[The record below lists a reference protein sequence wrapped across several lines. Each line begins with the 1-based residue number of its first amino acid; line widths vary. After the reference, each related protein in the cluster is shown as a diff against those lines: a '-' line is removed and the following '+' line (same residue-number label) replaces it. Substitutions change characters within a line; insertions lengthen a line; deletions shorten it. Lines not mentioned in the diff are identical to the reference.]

1 MASADPR
8 RTKGAE
14 KTVNQALAET
24 SVPGSGPAVGDTFVP
39 GDQPAAPGGSKE
51 SKTASA
57 SPAATRAAPSPAPS
71 KTDSAKSD
79 PAEGDAK
86 KPKKITQLGDFKLER
101 KLGQGGMGTVYL
113 ATQTSLDRKVALKT
127 LSPEF
132 AKKPDFV
139 KRFLREARS
148 MARLQH
154 PNVVQVYAADS
165 VSGVNFAAIEFIDG
179 KSMQNWMNELKQ
191 LNIGDALH
199 VVLVCADA
207 LKHAHDQN
215 MIHRDIKPDNIL
227 VTSKGVVKVADFGL
241 AKALD
246 EDVSMTQSGTGLGTP
261 LYMAPEQAR
270 NAKHVDKRS
279 DIYALGSTL
288 YYFVTGKLPFTGE
301 STLELIV
308 AKEKGTYTSARKV
321 NPKVSERL
329 DLIIGKMLLKDPKD
343 RYGDCGDI
351 IKDIGNLGLANPALS
366 FIASSGGTAVVNAS
380 VAAASAASLSRVQG
394 GAPAGGA
401 NATRSDVRLPPPPSD
416 RLTSAQ
422 DAARAATKATTAGP
436 SKSWYVQQK
445 MADGRVVIARMSTPE
460 IMAGIK
466 AESLDPTA
474 KAKESANGS
483 FLPLMQYPEFAALA
497 SKRAVKMQ
505 AEAKSR
511 VTQDIYAKLDR
522 QEARRKR
529 WRWLRNLVSNVKGLI
544 SLIFYLAVV
553 CGVIYAALAFGWPY
567 LRDNVINRQSNAP
580 APAAGA
586 PVPGAPVPG
595 APVPGAPVPGT
606 PIPGAPVQPGPA
618 NGQ

>member
-24 SVPGSGPAVGDTFVP
+24 SVPGSGPAVGDTYVP
-39 GDQPAAPGGSKE
+39 GDQPATGGSKE
-51 SKTASA
+51 SKPASG
-57 SPAATRAAPSPAPS
+57 SPASTRAAAPAAPP
-71 KTDSAKSD
+71 KPDAAKAD
-79 PAEGDAK
+79 AADGEAK
-86 KPKKITQLGDFKLER
+86 KPKKITQLGDFKLEK

-165 VSGVNFAAIEFIDG
+165 VSGVNFAAIEYIDG
-179 KSMQNWMNELKQ
+179 RSMQNWMNDVKQ

-227 VTSKGVVKVADFGL
+227 VTSKGIVKVADFGL

-308 AKEKGTYTSARKV
+308 AKEKGTYASARKV

-343 RYGDCGDI
+343 RYGDCADI

-366 FIASSGGTAVVNAS
+366 FIESSGGTAVVNAS
-380 VAAASAASLSRVQG
+380 VAAASAASLSRLQ
-394 GAPAGGA
+394 GAPGGA
-401 NATRSDVRLPPPPSD
+401 NATRSDVRLPPPSD
-416 RLTSAQ
+416 RMTSAQ
-422 DAARAATKATTAGP
+422 DAARTATKAATAGP

-445 MADGRVVIARMSTPE
+445 TAEGRVVIARMSTPE

-466 AESLDPTA
+466 GESLDPTA
-474 KAKESANGS
+474 KAKDSANGS

-497 SKRAVKMQ
+497 SHRAVKMQ
-505 AEAKSR
+505 AEAKSKA
-511 VTQDIYAKLDR
+511 TQDIYAKLDR

-529 WRWLRNLVSNVKGLI
+529 WRWLKNLVSNVKGLI
-544 SLIFYLAVV
+544 SLVFYLAVV
-553 CGVIYAALAFGWPY
+553 IGVLYAALAFGWPY
-567 LRDNVINRQSNAP
+567 LRDNVIHRQTN
-580 APAAGA
+580 APAAGT
-586 PVPGAPVPG
+586 PVPGAPLPGTPVPG
-595 APVPGAPVPGT
+595 TPVPGAP
-606 PIPGAPVQPGPA
+606 AQPSPA
-618 NGQ
+618 DGH

>member
-1 MASADPR
+1 MASADPPR
-8 RTKGAE
+8 RTKGAD

-24 SVPGSGPAVGDTFVP
+24 NVPGSGPVGGDTFVP
-39 GDQPAAPGGSKE
+39 SDQESSPGAAKEAKPTSATPSTRVGSAPPPKP
-51 SKTASA
+51 SSA
-57 SPAATRAAPSPAPS
+57 EA
-71 KTDSAKSD
+71 
-79 PAEGDAK
+79 DAK
-86 KPKKITQLGDFKLER
+86 KSKKITQLGDFKLEK

-127 LSPEF
+127 LSSEF

-139 KRFLREARS
+139 QRFIREARS

-179 KSMQNWMNELKQ
+179 RSMQNWMNDLKQ
-191 LNIGDALH
+191 LTVGDALH
-199 VVLVCADA
+199 VTLVCADA

-288 YYFVTGKLPFTGE
+288 YYFVTGKLPFSGE
-301 STLELIV
+301 NTLELIV

-343 RYGDCGDI
+343 RYADCADI
-351 IKDIGNLGLANPALS
+351 IRDLGSLGLANPALS
-366 FIASSGGTAVVNAS
+366 FIESTGGTAVVNAS
-380 VAAASAASLSRVQG
+380 VAAASAASLSRMG
-394 GAPAGGA
+394 SPGAGAGQ
-401 NATRSDVRLPPPPSD
+401 TRSDVRLPPPPTD

-422 DAARAATKATTAGP
+422 DAARMAAKAPAAA
-436 SKSWYVQQK
+436 SRSWFVQQK
-445 MADGRVVIARMSTPE
+445 NAAGKVVITRMSTPE

-466 AESLDPTA
+466 AETIDPAA
-474 KAKESANGS
+474 KAKDSPNGS
-483 FLPLMQYPEFAALA
+483 FLPLMQYAEFQALA
-497 SKRAVKMQ
+497 ANRAVKMQ
-505 AEAKSR
+505 ADAKSR
-511 VTQDIYAKLDR
+511 KTQDIYAKLDK

-529 WRWLRNLVSNVKGLI
+529 WRWLRTLTSNVKGFV
-544 SLIFYLAVV
+544 SLVVYLAVIVGV
-553 CGVIYAALAFGWPY
+553 CFAAWQWGIPM
-567 LRDNVINRQSNAP
+567 LREKLSGNMANP
-580 APAAGA
+580 PAAGA
-586 PVPGAPVPG
+586 PVPGT
-595 APVPGAPVPGT
+595 PVPGT
-606 PIPGAPVQPGPA
+606 PAPPPSPPAAA
-618 NGQ
+618 NGH

>member
-8 RTKGAE
+8 RMKDVD
-14 KTVNQALAET
+14 KTANQALAET
-24 SVPGSGPAVGDTFVP
+24 KVPGSGPAVGDTFVP
-39 GDQPAAPGGSKE
+39 GNDEPAAGSSKE
-51 SKTASA
+51 GKPAAAA
-57 SPAATRAAPSPAPS
+57 SPPPKAAASSSPP
-71 KTDSAKSD
+71 AKSSG
-79 PAEGDAK
+79 EGDGK
-86 KPKKITQLGDFKLER
+86 KTKKITELGDFKLEK
-101 KLGQGGMGTVYL
+101 KLGQGGMGTVFL
-113 ATQTSLDRKVALKT
+113 ATQKSLDRKVALKT

-139 KRFLREARS
+139 QRFLREARS

-179 KSMQNWMNELKQ
+179 RSMQNWMNDLKQ
-191 LNIGDALH
+191 LSIGDAIH

-227 VTSKGVVKVADFGL
+227 VTSRGVVKVADFGL

-301 STLELIV
+301 STLELII
-308 AKEKGTYTSARKV
+308 AKERGTYASARKV
-321 NPKVSERL
+321 NPKVPERL

-343 RYGDCGDI
+343 RYGDCEDI
-351 IKDIGNLGLANPALS
+351 IRDLGNLGLANPALG
-366 FIASSGGTAVVNAS
+366 FIESAGGATAVVNPS
-380 VAAASAASLSRVQG
+380 VAAASSASLSRVQ
-394 GAPAGGA
+394 
-401 NATRSDVRLPPPPSD
+401 ATRGTGPSPTQSAVKLPPAPD

-422 DAARAATKATTAGP
+422 DAARSATKASVTAN
-436 SKSWYVQQK
+436 KSWFVQQK
-445 MADGRVVIARMSTPE
+445 GGITRMSTPE

-466 AESLDPTA
+466 GETLDPDT
-474 KAKESANGS
+474 KAKDNANGK
-483 FLPLMQYPEFAALA
+483 FLPLMQYPEFEALA
-497 SKRAVKMQ
+497 ANRAVKMQ

-511 VTQDIYAKLDR
+511 KTQDIYAKLDW

-529 WRWLRNLVSNVKGLI
+529 WRWLGKWVSNVKGLA
-544 SLIFYLAVV
+544 SLIIYL
-553 CGVIYAALAFGWPY
+553 VIIAALCIAAWQYGMPY
-567 LRDNVINRQSNAP
+567 LRDHYLNPQPS
-580 APAAGA
+580 APAA
-586 PVPGAPVPG
+586 P
-595 APVPGAPVPGT
+595 T
-606 PIPGAPVQPGPA
+606 PPA
-618 NGQ
+618 NAPPATTPGQAGSPNGH

>member
-8 RTKGAE
+8 RTKGAD

-24 SVPGSGPAVGDTFVP
+24 NVPGSGPAVGDTFVP
-39 GDQPAAPGGSKE
+39 GDAQPAAGS
-51 SKTASA
+51 SKDGKPAPAA
-57 SPAATRAAPSPAPS
+57 SPAPKAAASPSPPP
-71 KTDSAKSD
+71 KSTGS
-79 PAEGDAK
+79 EGEAK
-86 KPKKITQLGDFKLER
+86 KPKKTTELGDFKLEK
-101 KLGQGGMGTVYL
+101 KLGQGGMGTVFL
-113 ATQTSLDRKVALKT
+113 ATQKSLDRKVALKT

-139 KRFLREARS
+139 QRFLREARS

-179 KSMQNWMNELKQ
+179 RSMQNWMDDLKQ
-191 LNIGDALH
+191 LSVGDALH
-199 VVLVCADA
+199 VILVCADA

-227 VTSKGVVKVADFGL
+227 VTSKGIVKVADFGL

-301 STLELIV
+301 NTLELII
-308 AKEKGTYTSARKV
+308 AKEKGTYASARKL
-321 NPKVSERL
+321 NPKIPERL

-343 RYGDCGDI
+343 RYGDCEEI
-351 IKDIGNLGLANPALS
+351 IRDLGSLGLANPALG
-366 FIASSGGTAVVNAS
+366 FIESGGGTAVVNPS
-380 VAAASAASLSRVQG
+380 VAAASSASLSRVG
-394 GAPAGGA
+394 
-401 NATRSDVRLPPPPSD
+401 ATRGTGPSPTQSAVKLPPPD

-422 DAARAATKATTAGP
+422 DAARAAAKTSATAN
-436 SKSWYVQQK
+436 KSWFVQQTGT
-445 MADGRVVIARMSTPE
+445 DGRVTITRMSTPG

-466 AESLDPTA
+466 GETLDPTA
-474 KAKESANGS
+474 KAKDAPNGK
-483 FLPLMQYPEFAALA
+483 FLPLMQYREFEALA
-497 SKRAVKMQ
+497 SNRAVKLQ
-505 AEAKSR
+505 ADAKSR
-511 VTQDIYAKLDR
+511 KTQDIYAKLDR

-529 WRWLRNLVSNVKGLI
+529 WRWLRSLVSNVKGIL
-544 SLIFYLAVV
+544 SLIFYLAVIV
-553 CGVIYAALAFGWPY
+553 AICVGAWQYGMPY
-567 LRDNVINRQSNAP
+567 LREHVINRQESPPTPSTPPAVAP
-580 APAAGA
+580 APGA
-586 PVPGAPVPG
+586 PATN
-595 APVPGAPVPGT
+595 T
-606 PIPGAPVQPGPA
+606 PNQGSASGH
-618 NGQ
+618 

>member
-8 RTKGAE
+8 RSKGAE
-14 KTVNQALAET
+14 KTANQALAET
-24 SVPGSGPAVGDTFVP
+24 AVPGSGPALGDTFVP
-39 GDQPAAPGGSKE
+39 GDPQPAAGSSKE
-51 SKTASA
+51 GK
-57 SPAATRAAPSPAPS
+57 PAPAAAPSTKAAAPPSPPPKSSGSES
-71 KTDSAKSD
+71 KSSGS
-79 PAEGDAK
+79 EGDAK
-86 KPKKITQLGDFKLER
+86 KSKKITQLGDFKLEK
-101 KLGQGGMGTVYL
+101 KLGQGGMGTVFL

-139 KRFLREARS
+139 QRFLREARS

-179 KSMQNWMNELKQ
+179 RSMQNWMNDLKQ
-191 LNIGDALH
+191 LSVGDALH
-199 VVLVCADA
+199 VILVCADA

-227 VTSKGVVKVADFGL
+227 VTSRGVVKVADFGL

-301 STLELIV
+301 NTLELII

-321 NPKVSERL
+321 NSKIPERL

-343 RYGDCGDI
+343 RYGDCADI
-351 IKDIGNLGLANPALS
+351 IRDLGSLGLANPSLG
-366 FIASSGGTAVVNAS
+366 FIETAGGGTAVVNHS
-380 VAAASAASLSRVQG
+380 VAAASSASLSRLQSTRG
-394 GAPAGGA
+394 TGP
-401 NATRSDVRLPPPPSD
+401 NATQSDVKLPPPGD

-422 DAARAATKATTAGP
+422 DAARVASKAPVG
-436 SKSWYVQQK
+436 SKTWFVQQK
-445 MADGRVVIARMSTPE
+445 GPDGRTVITKMSTPE

-466 AESLDPTA
+466 GETLDPSA
-474 KAKESANGS
+474 KAKDSPNGS
-483 FLPLMQYPEFAALA
+483 FLPLMQYSEFEALA
-497 SKRAVKMQ
+497 SNRAVKLK
-505 AEAKSR
+505 ADAKSR
-511 VTQDIYAKLDR
+511 KTQDIYAKLDR

-529 WRWLRNLVSNVKGLI
+529 WRWLKKLVANVKGLV
-544 SLIFYLAVV
+544 SLIVYLAVIV
-553 CGVIYAALAFGWPY
+553 GVLYGALAFGWPY
-567 LRDNVINRQSNAP
+567 LRDHVLHPEAPAASNP
-580 APAAGA
+580 APAAPAATAPPAGA
-586 PVPGAPVPG
+586 PPA
-595 APVPGAPVPGT
+595 GT
-606 PIPGAPVQPGPA
+606 PNPQTPA
-618 NGQ
+618 NGH

>member
-1 MASADPR
+1 MASPDPR

-14 KTVNQALAET
+14 KTVNEALAET
-24 SVPGSGPAVGDTFVP
+24 SVPGSGPAVGDTYVP
-39 GDQPAAPGGSKE
+39 GDQPAPGGSKE
-51 SKTASA
+51 SKPASE
-57 SPAATRAAPSPAPS
+57 SPASTRAAAPATPP
-71 KTDSAKSD
+71 KADSAKAEASD
-79 PAEGDAK
+79 GDAK
-86 KPKKITQLGDFKLER
+86 KPKKITQLGDFKLEK

-179 KSMQNWMNELKQ
+179 RSMQNWMNDLKQ

-199 VVLVCADA
+199 VILVCADA

-227 VTSKGVVKVADFGL
+227 VTSKGIVKVADFGL

-308 AKEKGTYTSARKV
+308 AKEKGTYTGARKV

-366 FIASSGGTAVVNAS
+366 FIESSGGTAVVNAS

-394 GAPAGGA
+394 GAGGA
-401 NATRSDVRLPPPPSD
+401 SSTRSDVRLPPPSD

-422 DAARAATKATTAGP
+422 DAARNATKATTAAP

-445 MADGRVVIARMSTPE
+445 MADGRVVISRMSTPE

-466 AESLDPTA
+466 GEKLDPTA
-474 KAKESANGS
+474 KAKDSANGT

-497 SKRAVKMQ
+497 SHRAVKMQ

-529 WRWLRNLVSNVKGLI
+529 WRWARNLVSNVKGLI
-544 SLIFYLAVV
+544 SLVFYLAVV
-553 CGVIYAALAFGWPY
+553 IGVLYAALAFGWPY
-567 LRDNVINRQSNAP
+567 LRDNVINHQSNAP

-586 PVPGAPVPG
+586 PVPGAPI
-595 APVPGAPVPGT
+595 PGAPVPGT
-606 PIPGAPVQPGPA
+606 PVPGAPSQPSPA
-618 NGQ
+618 NGH

>member
-8 RTKGAE
+8 RMKGAD
-14 KTVNQALAET
+14 KTVNQALEET
-24 SVPGSGPAVGDTFVP
+24 KVPGSGPAVGDTFVP
-39 GDQPAAPGGSKE
+39 GDQQPSSGSSKEGKPAAAPARP
-51 SKTASA
+51 AS
-57 SPAATRAAPSPAPS
+57 STPAPP
-71 KTDSAKSD
+71 AKSSS
-79 PAEGDAK
+79 AEGDGK
-86 KPKKITQLGDFKLER
+86 KTKKITQLGDFKLEK

-139 KRFLREARS
+139 QRFLREARS

-165 VSGVNFAAIEFIDG
+165 VSGVNYAAIEFIDG
-179 KSMQNWMNELKQ
+179 RSMQNWMNDLKQ
-191 LNIGDALH
+191 LNVGDAIH

-301 STLELIV
+301 NTLELII
-308 AKEKGTYTSARKV
+308 AKEKGTYASARKL
-321 NPKVSERL
+321 NPKIPERL

-343 RYGDCGDI
+343 RYGDCADI
-351 IKDIGNLGLANPALS
+351 IRDLGSLGLANPALG
-366 FIASSGGTAVVNAS
+366 FIDESAGDGTAVVNPS
-380 VAAASAASLSRVQG
+380 VAAASSVNLSRMQATRG
-394 GAPAGGA
+394 TGANPTQAPAK
-401 NATRSDVRLPPPPSD
+401 LPPAGD

-422 DAARAATKATTAGP
+422 DAARAASTKPAVA
-436 SKSWYVQQK
+436 SKSWFVHMK
-445 MADGRVVIARMSTPE
+445 GADGRIVITRMSTPE

-466 AESLDPTA
+466 AETLDPTA
-474 KAKESANGS
+474 KAKDAPNGT
-483 FLPLMQYPEFAALA
+483 FLPLMQYGEFEALA
-497 SKRAVKMQ
+497 SNRAVKMK
-505 AEAKSR
+505 ADAKSR
-511 VTQDIYAKLDR
+511 KTQDIYAKLDR

-529 WRWLRNLVSNVKGLI
+529 WRWAKKLVGNVKGII
-544 SLIFYLAVV
+544 SLIVYLAVIGAI
-553 CGVIYAALAFGWPY
+553 CFAAWQYGLPY
-567 LRDNVINRQSNAP
+567 LRDHVINRQSNAP
-580 APAAGA
+580 AASAPASN
-586 PVPGAPVPG
+586 
-595 APVPGAPVPGT
+595 T
-606 PIPGAPVQPGPA
+606 PPESTPAQPGPA
-618 NGQ
+618 DGH

>member
-14 KTVNQALAET
+14 KTANQALEET
-24 SVPGSGPAVGDTFVP
+24 KVPGSGPAVGDTFVP
-39 GDQPAAPGGSKE
+39 GDQQASPGGKEAKPAPAAPPS
-51 SKTASA
+51 
-57 SPAATRAAPSPAPS
+57 TRAVSPPP
-71 KTDSAKSD
+71 AKSSSS
-79 PAEGDAK
+79 EGDAK
-86 KPKKITQLGDFKLER
+86 KSKKITQLGDFKLER
-101 KLGQGGMGTVYL
+101 KLGQGGMGTVFL

-139 KRFLREARS
+139 QRFLREARS

-191 LNIGDALH
+191 ISVGDALH
-199 VVLVCADA
+199 VILVCADA

-301 STLELIV
+301 NTLELIV
-308 AKEKGTYTSARKV
+308 AKEKGTYTSARKL

-351 IKDIGNLGLANPALS
+351 IKDLGNLGLANPALT
-366 FIASSGGTAVVNAS
+366 FIESAGGTAVVNPS
-380 VAAASAASLSRVQG
+380 VAAASAASLSRMQSTRG
-394 GAPAGGA
+394 TGP
-401 NATRSDVRLPPPPSD
+401 NATKSDVRLPPAGD
-416 RLTSAQ
+416 RLTSAA
-422 DAARAATKATTAGP
+422 DAGRAAPKTAAGP
-436 SKSWYVQQK
+436 NKSWFVQQK
-445 MADGRVVIARMSTPE
+445 NAEGRIVITRMSTPE

-466 AESLDPTA
+466 GETIDPTA
-474 KAKESANGS
+474 KAKDAPNGT
-483 FLPLMQYPEFAALA
+483 FLPLMQYAEFEALA
-497 SKRAVKMQ
+497 SNRAVKMQ
-505 AEAKSR
+505 AEAKSKK
-511 VTQDIYAKLDR
+511 TQGIYEKLER
-522 QEARRKR
+522 QEMRRRR
-529 WRWLRNLVSNVKGLI
+529 WRWLRNLVGHVKGLV
-544 SLIFYLAVV
+544 SLIVYLAVIGAV
-553 CGVIYAALAFGWPY
+553 CFAGWQYGIPKLREMINGQSKAPAAT
-567 LRDNVINRQSNAP
+567 AP
-580 APAAGA
+580 APATTA
-586 PVPGAPVPG
+586 PPSTAP
-595 APVPGAPVPGT
+595 A
-606 PIPGAPVQPGPA
+606 QPGPA
-618 NGQ
+618 SGH

>member
-8 RTKGAE
+8 RMKDAE
-14 KTVNQALAET
+14 KTANQALAET
-24 SVPGSGPAVGDTFVP
+24 KVPGSGPAVGDTFVP
-39 GDQPAAPGGSKE
+39 GDAQSAGGSKDGKPAAAA
-51 SKTASA
+51 SPPPKAAASA
-57 SPAATRAAPSPAPS
+57 SPSP
-71 KTDSAKSD
+71 KSSGAD
-79 PAEGDAK
+79 GEAK
-86 KPKKITQLGDFKLER
+86 KSKKITELGDFKLER
-101 KLGQGGMGTVYL
+101 KLGQGGMGTVFL
-113 ATQTSLDRKVALKT
+113 ATQKSLDRKVALKT

-139 KRFLREARS
+139 QRFLREARS

-179 KSMQNWMNELKQ
+179 RSMQNWMNDLKQ
-191 LNIGDALH
+191 LSVGDAIH

-227 VTSKGVVKVADFGL
+227 VTSRGVVKVADFGL

-301 STLELIV
+301 NTLELII
-308 AKEKGTYTSARKV
+308 AKERGTYASARKL
-321 NPKVSERL
+321 NPKIPERL

-343 RYGDCGDI
+343 RYGDCDEI
-351 IKDIGNLGLANPALS
+351 IRDLGSLGLANPALG
-366 FIASSGGTAVVNAS
+366 FIESGGGTAVVNPS
-380 VAAASAASLSRVQG
+380 VAAASSASLSRV
-394 GAPAGGA
+394 
-401 NATRSDVRLPPPPSD
+401 NTTRGTGPNPTQSVKLPPAPD

-422 DAARAATKATTAGP
+422 DAARTAPKAAAGAG
-436 SKSWYVQQK
+436 KSWFVQQK
-445 MADGRVVIARMSTPE
+445 GADGRTVITRMSTPE

-466 AESLDPTA
+466 GETIDPAA
-474 KAKESANGS
+474 KAKDSPSGS
-483 FLPLMQYPEFAALA
+483 FLPLMQYTEFQALA
-497 SKRAVKMQ
+497 SHRAVKLQ

-511 VTQDIYAKLDR
+511 KTQDIYAKLDR

-529 WRWLRNLVSNVKGLI
+529 WRWLGRLVSNVKGLV
-544 SLIFYLAVV
+544 SL
-553 CGVIYAALAFGWPY
+553 VIYLVIIVAICVGAWQYGLPY
-567 LRDNVINRQSNAP
+567 LREHVLNQQPATPAASAP
-580 APAAGA
+580 ATTPPATTT
-586 PVPGAPVPG
+586 PGQTGSP
-595 APVPGAPVPGT
+595 
-606 PIPGAPVQPGPA
+606 
-618 NGQ
+618 NGH